1 MRRRRVARSRALA
14 HAFFVRVANER
25 VSRVVLQLGIWLAVG
40 SRHAGIEDHQVRL
53 LRHLELV
60 TSEMAQ
66 LGLLSRESRH
76 QVVQLATREA
86 QQAVADR
93 DALAKL
99 LLVFLRAMRDG
110 LVHEPTH
117 YLRGEGNV
125 LALHP
130 ESLLEAV
137 TGAHPDLP
145 GPTEIRRLFRVGQK
159 LVPEVILGSQRVL
172 FGAGIGRRRGV
183 LLSEPHAHA
192 LALRAK

>member
-1 MRRRRVARSRALA
+1 MAVRRRRVARSRALA

-40 SRHAGIEDHQVRL
+40 SRHPGIEDHQVRL

-99 LLVFLRAMRDG
+99 LLVFLRAMRD
-110 LVHEPTH
+110 L
-117 YLRGEGNV
+117 
-125 LALHP
+125 
-130 ESLLEAV
+130 SLI
-137 TGAHPDLP
+137 H
-145 GPTEIRRLFRVGQK
+145 I
-159 LVPEVILGSQRVL
+159 
-172 FGAGIGRRRGV
+172 
-183 LLSEPHAHA
+183 
-192 LALRAK
+192 